1 MGSLPF
7 LCSPQLSQVLPFP
20 PHPHSAEL
28 LRCTVL
34 GLGLSLPHNSP
45 VGLMVLTTYRRG
57 N

>member
-28 LRCTVL
+28 LLCAVL